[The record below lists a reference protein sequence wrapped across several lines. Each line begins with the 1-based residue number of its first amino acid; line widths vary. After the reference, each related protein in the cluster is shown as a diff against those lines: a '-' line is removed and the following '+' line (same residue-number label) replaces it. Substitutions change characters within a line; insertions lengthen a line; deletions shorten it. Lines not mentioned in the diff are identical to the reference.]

1 METTAQPKQS
11 RYTSG
16 RLTFLDWARGA
27 AVVVMLQ
34 GHVFHSFNRTDLRTD
49 GPFMLSQFFGGI
61 GPAIFLVLTG
71 ITLSFLMDGRER
83 QGLNAMGRW
92 RAALRRAG
100 YLFTL
105 AFLFRLQLWTFA
117 FGQSP
122 WTDLFK
128 VDILNCMGFAIL
140 LMSVM
145 AIFTTAER
153 VRLCAGTGRGHR
165 GCLSAGFRHRLALAS
180 SAISAYFV
188 PSYQYF
194 AFFPWASFIAF
205 GLSIGSILRLVK
217 PEQMNRV
224 MQWGGLLGFGL
235 IIGGQYFS
243 NMPYSLYPK
252 SEFWLDSP
260 GLIVIKLG
268 VVMLVIGFAY
278 LWTALPL
285 AASWSWVRQLGTTSL
300 LVYWVHIELVYGR
313 WFGGFKESLSNV
325 YCGIAAI
332 VVILLMVG
340 TLPARGRA
348 GAPYAWRSHPISRTT
363 RRAGLPAISI
373 RLASRQQ
380 RAPVKSGA
388 ESRETDQVARARSR
402 DRATIRRPR

>member
-1 METTAQPKQS
+1 MTLPASTRDASE
-11 RYTSG
+11 

-34 GHVFHSFNRTDLRTD
+34 GHVFHSFNRTDLRPE

-71 ITLSFLMDGRER
+71 ITLAFLMDRRER
-83 QGLNAMGRW
+83 QGLPVMGRW
-92 RAALRRAG
+92 KAALGRAG
-100 YLFTL
+100 YLFLL
-105 AFLFRLQLWTFA
+105 AFLFRLQLWLFA

-128 VDILNCMGFAIL
+128 VDILNCMGFAIG

-145 AIFTTAER
+145 AIFTTAQR
-153 VRLCAGTGRGHR
+153 VRL
-165 GCLSAGFRHRLALAS
+165 SAGLGVAIAVLS
-180 SAISAYFV
+180 PLISAIDWRWLPPGVSAYFV

-205 GLSIGSILRLVK
+205 GLSIGSVLRLVQHD
-217 PEQMNRV
+217 QMNRV

-235 IIGGQYFS
+235 IAAGEYFS
-243 NMPYSLYPK
+243 NLPYSVYAK

-268 VVMLVIGFAY
+268 VVLLVIGFAY
-278 LWTALPL
+278 LWTAFPL
-285 AASWSWVRQLGTTSL
+285 GASWSWVRQLGTTSL

-313 WFGGFKESLSNV
+313 WFGSWKESLSNLQ
-325 YCGIAAI
+325 CGMAAVI
-332 VVILLMVG
+332 VILLMIG
-340 TLPARGRA
+340 
-348 GAPYAWRSHPISRTT
+348 ISVLRT
-363 RRAGLPAISI
+363 RWGSLRDA
-373 RLASRQQ
+373 LASYFPYNEPQ
-380 RAPVKSGA
+380 RASG
-388 ESRETDQVARARSR
+388 D
-402 DRATIRRPR
+402 

>member
-1 METTAQPKQS
+1 MSMTPPPNNRDS
-11 RYTSG
+11 SG
-16 RLTFLDWARGA
+16 RLTFLDWTRGA

-34 GHVFHSFNRTDLRTD
+34 GHVFHSFNRPDLRTD
-49 GPFMLSQFFGGI
+49 GPFMLSQLFGGI

-71 ITLSFLMDGRER
+71 ITLSFLMDRREQ
-83 QGLNAMGRW
+83 QGIPPLGRW
-92 RAALRRAG
+92 RAALSRAG

-105 AFLFRLQLWTFA
+105 AFLFRLQLWSFA

-128 VDILNCMGFAIL
+128 VDILNCMGFAIA

-145 AIFTTAER
+145 AVFTTAER
-153 VRLCAGTGRGHR
+153 VRLCAGLG
-165 GCLSAGFRHRLALAS
+165 LAIAAAS
-180 SAISAYFV
+180 PLVSAIDWRWLPPQFSAYFV

-224 MQWGGLLGFGL
+224 MQWGGLIGFGL
-235 IIGGQYFS
+235 VLGGQYFS
-243 NMPYSLYPK
+243 NLPYSLYPK

-268 VVMLVIGFAY
+268 VVLLVIGFAY

-313 WFGGFKESLSNV
+313 WFGSFKESLSNV
-325 YCGIAAI
+325 YCGVAA
-332 VVILLMVG
+332 VAVILLMVG
-340 TLPARGRA
+340 
-348 GAPYAWRSHPISRTT
+348 ISVLRT
-363 RRAGLPAISI
+363 RWSAV
-373 RLASRQQ
+373 RLAIESYFAYRPPSR
-380 RAPVKSGA
+380 ASG
-388 ESRETDQVARARSR
+388 D
-402 DRATIRRPR
+402 

>member
-1 METTAQPKQS
+1 MTPQPHTRDS
-11 RYTSG
+11 RG

-71 ITLSFLMDGRER
+71 ITLSFLMDRRER
-83 QGLNAMGRW
+83 QGMNAMGRW
-92 RAALRRAG
+92 RAALKRAG
-100 YLFTL
+100 YLFPL
-105 AFLFRLQLWTFA
+105 AFLFRLQLWSFA

-128 VDILNCMGFAIL
+128 VDILNCMGFAIA

-153 VRLCAGTGRGHR
+153 VRLCAGLGV
-165 GCLSAGFRHRLALAS
+165 AIAAAS
-180 SAISAYFV
+180 PLVSAIDWSWLPPHLSAYFV
-188 PSYQYF
+188 PSFQYF
-194 AFFPWASFIAF
+194 AFFPWAAFIAF

-217 PEQMNRV
+217 PGQMNRV

-268 VVMLVIGFAY
+268 VVLLVICFAY
-278 LWTALPL
+278 LWTAFSLC
-285 AASWSWVRQLGTTSL
+285 ASWGWVRQLGTTSL

-313 WFGGFKESLSNV
+313 WFGWLKESLGNV
-325 YCGIAAI
+325 QCGIAAVI
-332 VVILLMVG
+332 VILLMIGISVLRTRWG
-340 TLPARGRA
+340 SLRA
-348 GAPYAWRSHPISRTT
+348 
-363 RRAGLPAISI
+363 AISSY
-373 RLASRQQ
+373 LAYHGPQ
-380 RAPVKSGA
+380 RASG
-388 ESRETDQVARARSR
+388 D
-402 DRATIRRPR
+402 